1 MCPQKLLILPPIQN
15 PNSKYGGQQ
24 QHLDL
29 DLTRVKIKQEVGKS
43 EMAHIEPLLKYERHP
58 AVPVPTKNKEKRKK
72 TEPALRENKNCRQGS
87 PNISWEKS
95 IKGK

>member
-1 MCPQKLLILPPIQN
+1 MLLILPPIQN

-43 EMAHIEPLLKYERHP
+43 EMAHIEPLL
-58 AVPVPTKNKEKRKK
+58 
-72 TEPALRENKNCRQGS
+72 
-87 PNISWEKS
+87 I
-95 IKGK
+95 